1 MSLRNRRIRRA
12 AVVVPVRNEEDLLPA
27 CLARLRRAMDRF
39 EALPG
44 GRTARCAVVL
54 DRCTDASARIAASA
68 AADDVRI
75 MVVEVG
81 FGNVGQTRA
90 AGVGALLSGMGRRG
104 LEATWIGCT
113 DADTLVPPQWLAV
126 GAELADAGA
135 DAVLGTVE
143 PDPEDTDPELL
154 GLWRGGHDGGDG
166 HPHVHGA
173 NLGVRA
179 SAYLEVG
186 GFPAVSLHED
196 VLLVEALRKAGK
208 AVVSSGAVRAVTSGR
223 LDGRTGGGFA
233 GYLRALLPEDLHS
246 AAADLPAAAA
256 RS

>member
-1 MSLRNRRIRRA
+1 MSLRNRRVRRA

-27 CLARLRRAMDRF
+27 CLAHLRRAMDHF
-39 EALPG
+39 EALGG

-68 AADDVRI
+68 AADDPRI
-75 MVVEVG
+75 MVLEVG
-81 FGNVGQTRA
+81 FGRVGQTRA
-90 AGVGALLSGMGRRG
+90 AGVGALLAGTDRRG

-113 DADTLVPPQWLAV
+113 DADTLVHPQWLAV
-126 GAELADAGA
+126 GADLADVGA

-143 PDPEDTDPELL
+143 PDPLDTDPGLL
-154 GLWRGGHDGGDG
+154 GPWRKHHDSGDG

-179 SAYLEVG
+179 SAYLEAG
-186 GFPAVSLHED
+186 GFSAVSLDED
-196 VLLVEALRKAGK
+196 VLLVEALRRAGK
-208 AVVSSGAVRAVTSGR
+208 TVVASGAVPAVTSGR
-223 LDGRTGGGFA
+223 LDGRTSGGFA
-233 GYLRALLPEDLHS
+233 GYLRTLRDATGDLS
-246 AAADLPAAAA
+246 EPAAAG

>member
-1 MSLRNRRIRRA
+1 MSLGNRRIRHA
-12 AVVVPVRNEEDLLPA
+12 AVVVPVRNEEDLLPV
-27 CLARLRRAMDRF
+27 CLAHLRRAMDHF
-39 EALPG
+39 EARRG

-68 AADDVRI
+68 AADDPRI
-75 MVVEVG
+75 LVLEVG
-81 FGNVGQTRA
+81 FGSVGQTRA
-90 AGVGALLSGMGRRG
+90 AGVGALMAGTGRRG

-126 GAELADAGA
+126 GADLADAGA

-143 PDPEDTDPELL
+143 PDPLDTDPELL
-154 GLWRGGHDGGDG
+154 GLWRGDHDSGDG

-179 SAYLEVG
+179 SAYLEAG
-186 GFPAVSLHED
+186 GFPAVSLDED
-196 VLLVEALRKAGK
+196 VLLVEALRKARK
-208 AVVSSGAVRAVTSGR
+208 TVVASGAVPAVTSGR
-223 LDGRTGGGFA
+223 LDGRTAGGFA
-233 GYLRALLPEDLHS
+233 GYLRALR
-246 AAADLPAAAA
+246 AAAGDLSETAAAG